1 MKKILFTIFSLFIL
15 ASCSHNEID
24 VPNPLQEEKE
34 TVNLTFSVNVPQ
46 IQSAA
51 SRAFG
56 ETATLRNLYVI
67 VFDERGNYVK
77 TATATNFT
85 VNNETNAEG
94 NKNTETSFTVTLPK
108 TNSPRILHFIGNAD
122 VSSIT
127 YGSSELDLS
136 RLKVSLPNDATS
148 TDDSGAYWQ
157 RVEFP
162 NGINEEQVQGR
173 MDPVYLVRNFA
184 KISVSISSDIDKPDN
199 IEYKSFTVVNVE
211 NTGSVAPYY
220 LNKSTN
226 ELGFAQ
232 YAKTDDNGK
241 FLKEDQTNL
250 AQRYDYNHLVN
261 TQKYTGYV
269 PGSSTTIQ
277 SKASITGTDDGGLSF
292 GASSYYL
299 YERTHND
306 DVPTFVIVKALVGTG
321 TSAKATYYKIDL
333 VTKTVPAAYYHILR
347 NFAYNITIKKISGE
361 GYDSALEAANN
372 PAGNNIFASTELQS
386 LTNISDGTGRLF
398 VNYTSRTLVSG
409 MPVTLEYMYIP
420 DIANEDVTRNGDVQ
434 FVKGQSSAAQEAILN
449 YDNHS
454 TTNVENEGYSSV
466 TIYPNT
472 PGESPII
479 QSLTLYAGGLQRTV
493 TYTLQPYF
501 RFNNVTTTP
510 ISGTPNI
517 GSKFEF
523 KFNLPDGMDQS
534 LFPMTFIV
542 EANPQTIYPNTDDA
556 NNDDKQDY
564 ASMPA
569 TTLEQS
575 FGYERTVTW
584 EDYNATENH
593 TIVCG
598 FKINTTNYA
607 TVISVSHDLFK
618 TGITSLGEN
627 ALKGEFSNLTINGA
641 ASNATV
647 AYGEGQDAI
656 VTFDMNVVDATTL
669 VKTTAAGMASATS
682 TTGFIEKNADGTF
695 TYTPTRKAGKQTIT
709 FKTGNATTNGSIKVE
724 SGETGDSK
732 KYANSLT
739 ANYTRE
745 FIAWSGLAIN
755 GKSDGSAAIEYIGTS
770 GNDAVITFYM
780 PHIKDMNGNDIT
792 VTITA
797 SQFASSSTTG
807 VTKENNG
814 TFTYTPTKAGWQSVT
829 LKTDGKVHG
838 ARTVELTASSGYTTE
853 LEVGFKNVLTLTSSN
868 LRADENINA
877 SVIGNSTRDVSVYPS
892 ESYSGALASGLNF
905 STSGSYALSSGNVS
919 ITLAENMSTL
929 YFRYTDRLGKNHN
942 ASTSIAAIVS
952 ADGAILSFD

>member
-67 VFDERGNYVK
+67 VFDERGNYVQ
-77 TATATNFT
+77 TAGATNLT
-85 VNNETNAEG
+85 VNNETDANG
-94 NKNTETSFTVTLPK
+94 NKNTETNFTVTLAK

-136 RLKVSLPNDATS
+136 RLKVSLPNDETS

-184 KISVSISSDIDKPDN
+184 KISVSISSDIVKPDI

-232 YAKTDDNGK
+232 YAKTDDNGQ
-241 FLKEDQTNL
+241 FLKEAQTNL
-250 AQRYDYNHLVN
+250 AQRNDYNHLVN

-277 SKASITGTDDGGLSF
+277 SKASITGTGDGGLSF
-292 GASSYYL
+292 GESSYYL

-333 VTKTVPAAYYHILR
+333 VTNTVPAAYYHILR
-347 NFAYNITIKKISGE
+347 NFAYNITIEKISGE
-361 GYDSALEAANN
+361 GYASALEAANN

-398 VNYTSRTLVSG
+398 VNYISRTLVSG

-420 DIANEDVTRNGDVQ
+420 NIANEDNTANDEVR
-434 FVKGQSSAAQEAILN
+434 FVKGQSSATQEAILDYGN
-449 YDNHS
+449 YS

-501 RFNNVTTTP
+501 RFNNVTTGSFNEKKP
-510 ISGTPNI
+510 KI

-556 NNDDKQDY
+556 DDDNKQDY

-627 ALKGEFSNLTINGA
+627 ALKGEFSNLTINGS

-656 VTFDMNVVDATTL
+656 VTFDMNLVDETTL
-669 VKTTAAGMASATS
+669 VKITAAGMASATS

-732 KYANSLT
+732 NYTNSLT
-739 ANYTRE
+739 ADYTRE
-745 FIAWSGLAIN
+745 LAWSGLAIN
-755 GKSDGSAAIEYIGTS
+755 GKSDGSAAIEYIGTRE
-770 GNDAVITFYM
+770 NDAVITFYM

-829 LKTDGKVHG
+829 LKTDGEVHG
-838 ARTVELTASSGYTTE
+838 AGTVKLTASSGYTTA

-868 LRADENINA
+868 LRTSTNIN
-877 SVIGNSTRDVSVYPS
+877 SSIMGNSTRDVSVYPS
-892 ESYSGALASGLNF
+892 DSYNGALASGLNF
-905 STSGSYALSSGNVS
+905 STSGSYALNSGNVS
-919 ITLAENMSTL
+919 ITLVEDMSIL
-929 YFRYTDRLGKNHN
+929 YFRYKGWNQNHD
-942 ASTSIAAIVS
+942 ASATIADIV
-952 ADGAILSFD
+952 DGGATLSFN

>member
-1 MKKILFTIFSLFIL
+1 MKKILFTIFSLFVL

-67 VFDERGNYVK
+67 VFDERGNYVQ
-77 TATATNFT
+77 TAEATNLT
-85 VNNETNAEG
+85 VNNETDANG
-94 NKNTETSFTVTLPK
+94 NKNTETNFTVTLAK

-148 TDDSGAYWQ
+148 TNDSGAYWQ

-162 NGINEEQVQGR
+162 NGINEEQVEGR

-184 KISVSISSDIDKPDN
+184 KISVSISSNIDKPDN
-199 IEYKSFTVVNVE
+199 IAYSSFTVVNVE

-226 ELGFAQ
+226 ELGYAQ
-232 YAKTDDNGK
+232 YAKTNDNGQ
-241 FLKEDQTNL
+241 FLKEAQTNL
-250 AQRYDYNHLVN
+250 AQRNNYNHLVN

-277 SKASITGTDDGGLSF
+277 SKASITGTGDGGLSF
-292 GASSYYL
+292 GESSYYL

-333 VTKTVPAAYYHILR
+333 VTNTVPAAYYHILR
-347 NFAYNITIKKISGE
+347 NFAYNITIEKISGE

-420 DIANEDVTRNGDVQ
+420 NIAKEDNTANGDVQ
-434 FVKGQSSAAQEAILN
+434 FVKGQSSATQEAILN
-449 YDNHS
+449 YGNYS

-501 RFNNVTTTP
+501 RFNNVTTTS
-510 ISGTPNI
+510 ISGTPQI

-618 TGITSLGEN
+618 TGITSLGDK
-627 ALKGEFSNLTINGA
+627 ALKGTFSNLNIND
-641 ASNATV
+641 NAKV
-647 AYGEGQDAI
+647 AYGEGQDAT
-656 VTFDMNVVDATTL
+656 VTFDMDLVDESTL
-669 VKTTAAGMASATS
+669 VKITADGMASATS

-709 FKTGNATTNGSIKVE
+709 FKTGNATTEGSIKVE

-732 KYANSLT
+732 KYTNNLT

-745 FIAWSGLAIN
+745 FIEWSGLAIN
-755 GKSDGSAAIEYIGTS
+755 GKSDGSAAIEYIGTR

-780 PHIKDMNGNDIT
+780 PAIKDMNGNDIE

-797 SQFASSSTTG
+797 SQFKSSSTTG
-807 VTKENNG
+807 VTKEDNG

-829 LKTDGKVHG
+829 LTTDGTVHG
-838 ARTVELTASSGYTTE
+838 AGTVKLTAIRGYTTA

-868 LRADENINA
+868 LRADKDINA
-877 SVIGNSTRDVSVYPS
+877 SVIGNRTRDVSVYPS
-892 ESYSGALASGLNF
+892 DSYSGALASGLNF
-905 STSGSYALSSGNVS
+905 STSGSYALNSGNVS

-929 YFRYTDRLGKNHN
+929 YFRYTDGFGNNHN

-952 ADGAILSFD
+952 ADGATLSFN

>member
-67 VFDERGNYVK
+67 VFDERGNYVQ
-77 TATATNFT
+77 TAGATNLT
-85 VNNETNAEG
+85 VNNETDANG
-94 NKNTETSFTVTLPK
+94 NKNTETNFTVTLAK
-108 TNSPRILHFIGNAD
+108 TDSPRILHFIGNAD

-148 TDDSGAYWQ
+148 TYDSGAYWQ

-162 NGINEEQVQGR
+162 NGINEEQIEGR

-184 KISVSISSDIDKPDN
+184 KISVSISSNIDKPDN
-199 IEYKSFTVVNVE
+199 IAYSSFTVVNVE
-211 NTGSVAPYY
+211 NSGSVAPYY

-226 ELGFAQ
+226 ELGYAQ
-232 YAKTDDNGK
+232 YVQTDDNGQ
-241 FLKEDQTNL
+241 FLKEAQTNL
-250 AQRYDYNHLVN
+250 AKRNDYNHLVN

-277 SKASITGTDDGGLSF
+277 SKASITGTGDGGLSF
-292 GASSYYL
+292 GESSYYL
-299 YERTHND
+299 YERTHNN

-333 VTKTVPAAYYHILR
+333 VTNTVPAAYYHILR
-347 NFAYNITIKKISGE
+347 NFAYNITIEKISGE
-361 GYDSALEAANN
+361 GYASAQEAANN

-420 DIANEDVTRNGDVQ
+420 DIANEDNTANGVVQ
-434 FVKGQSSAAQEAILN
+434 FVKGQSSATQEAILN
-449 YDNHS
+449 YGNYS

-501 RFNNVTTTP
+501 RFNNVTTTS
-510 ISGTPNI
+510 ISETPNI

-641 ASNATV
+641 ASAKV

-656 VTFDMNVVDATTL
+656 VTFDMNLVDETTL
-669 VKTTAAGMASATS
+669 VKITAAGMASATS

-709 FKTGNATTNGSIKVE
+709 FKTGNATTNGSIRVE

-770 GNDAVITFYM
+770 GNDAAITFYM

-829 LKTDGKVHG
+829 LKTDGAVHG
-838 ARTVELTASSGYTTE
+838 AGTVKLTASSGYTTA

-868 LRADENINA
+868 LKANKNTDSNDVTVYA
-877 SVIGNSTRDVSVYPS
+877 NSN
-892 ESYSGALASGLNF
+892 YSGTALATGLSF
-905 STSGSYALSSGNVS
+905 AGSSPYTLNNGPKTIILSEGM
-919 ITLAENMSTL
+919 TTL
-929 YFRYTDRLGKNHN
+929 YFRYSTWFFGTTNHD
-942 ASTSIAAIVS
+942 AYATIAAIVS
-952 ADGAILSFD
+952 ANGATLSFD

>member
-67 VFDERGNYVK
+67 VFDERGNYVQ
-77 TATATNFT
+77 TAGATNLT
-85 VNNETNAEG
+85 VNNETDANG
-94 NKNTETSFTVTLPK
+94 NKNTETNFTVTLAK
-108 TNSPRILHFIGNAD
+108 TDSPRILHFIGNAD

-148 TDDSGAYWQ
+148 TYDSGAYWQ

-162 NGINEEQVQGR
+162 NGINEEQVEGR

-184 KISVSISSDIDKPDN
+184 KISVSISSNIDKPDN
-199 IEYKSFTVVNVE
+199 IAYSSFTVVNVE

-226 ELGFAQ
+226 ELGYAQ
-232 YAKTDDNGK
+232 YVQTDDNGQ
-241 FLKEDQTNL
+241 FLKEAQTNL
-250 AQRYDYNHLVN
+250 AKRNDYNHLVN

-277 SKASITGTDDGGLSF
+277 SKASITGTGDSGLSF
-292 GASSYYL
+292 GESSYYL

-333 VTKTVPAAYYHILR
+333 VTNTVPAAYYHILR
-347 NFAYNITIKKISGE
+347 NFAYNITIEKISGE
-361 GYDSALEAANN
+361 GYASAQEAANN

-420 DIANEDVTRNGDVQ
+420 DIANEDNTANGVVQ
-434 FVKGQSSAAQEAILN
+434 FVKGQSSATQEAILN
-449 YDNHS
+449 YGNYS

-501 RFNNVTTTP
+501 RFNNVTTTS

-641 ASNATV
+641 ASAKV

-656 VTFDMNVVDATTL
+656 VTFDMNLVDETTL
-669 VKTTAAGMASATS
+669 VKITAAGMASATS

-709 FKTGNATTNGSIKVE
+709 FKTGNATTNGSIRVE

-770 GNDAVITFYM
+770 GNDAAITFYM

-797 SQFASSSTTG
+797 SQFASSSSTG

-829 LKTDGKVHG
+829 LKTDGAVHG
-838 ARTVELTASSGYTTE
+838 AGTVKLTASSGYTTA

-868 LRADENINA
+868 LKANKNTDSNDVTVYA
-877 SVIGNSTRDVSVYPS
+877 NSD
-892 ESYSGALASGLNF
+892 YSGTALATGLSF
-905 STSGSYALSSGNVS
+905 AGSSPYTLNNGPKTIILSEGM
-919 ITLAENMSTL
+919 TTL
-929 YFRYTDRLGKNHN
+929 YFRYSTWFFGTTNHD
-942 ASTSIAAIVS
+942 AYATIAAIVS
-952 ADGAILSFD
+952 ANGATLSFD

>member
-1 MKKILFTIFSLFIL
+1 MKKILFTIFSLFVL

-67 VFDERGNYVK
+67 VFDERGNYVQ
-77 TATATNFT
+77 TAEATNLT
-85 VNNETNAEG
+85 VNNETDANG
-94 NKNTETSFTVTLPK
+94 NKNTETNFTVTLAK

-199 IEYKSFTVVNVE
+199 IEYNSFTVVNVE
-211 NTGSVAPYY
+211 NTGSVTPYY

-232 YAKTDDNGK
+232 YAKTNDNGQ

-250 AQRYDYNHLVN
+250 AQRNDYNHLVN

-277 SKASITGTDDGGLSF
+277 SKASITEKGDGGLSF
-292 GASSYYL
+292 EASSYYL

-333 VTKTVPAAYYHILR
+333 ITNTVPAAYYHILR
-347 NFAYNITIKKISGE
+347 NFAYNITIEKISGE

-420 DIANEDVTRNGDVQ
+420 NIVNEDVTANSDVQ
-434 FVKGQSSAAQEAILN
+434 FVKGQSSAAQEAILYYGN
-449 YDNHS
+449 YS

-501 RFNNVTTTP
+501 RFNNVTTGSFNETNP
-510 ISGTPNI
+510 KI

-556 NNDDKQDY
+556 DNDNKQDY

-584 EDYNATENH
+584 EEYKDTENH

-618 TGITSLGEN
+618 TGITSLGDN

-641 ASNATV
+641 ASNAKV

-656 VTFDMNVVDATTL
+656 VTFNMDLVDESTL
-669 VKTTAAGMASATS
+669 VKITADGMASATS
-682 TTGFIEKNADGTF
+682 TTGFIERNADGTF

-709 FKTGNATTNGSIKVE
+709 FKTGNATTNGSIRVE

-770 GNDAVITFYM
+770 GNDAAITFYM

-829 LKTDGKVHG
+829 LKTDGAVHG
-838 ARTVELTASSGYTTE
+838 AGTVKLTANYGYNTA

-868 LRADENINA
+868 LRANKNT
-877 SVIGNSTRDVSVYPS
+877 SSSNVTVYAND
-892 ESYSGALASGLNF
+892 SYTGTSLATGLNF
-905 STSGSYALSSGNVS
+905 NGNTPYALNNGPKTIILSEGMTN
-919 ITLAENMSTL
+919 L
-929 YFRYTDRLGKNHN
+929 YFRYRSGYIYQTNHD
-942 ASTSIAAIVS
+942 ASATIESIVS
-952 ADGAILSFD
+952 ADGATLSFN